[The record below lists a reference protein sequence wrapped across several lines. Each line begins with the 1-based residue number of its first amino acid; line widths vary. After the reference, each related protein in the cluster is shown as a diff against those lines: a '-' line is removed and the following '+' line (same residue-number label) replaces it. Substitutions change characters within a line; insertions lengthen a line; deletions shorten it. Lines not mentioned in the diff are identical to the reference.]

1 MVTRRRCSNRRDE
14 MARKRSKRASKTS
27 AARRKRKARAAP
39 TERRAQP
46 RGMINAWEDD
56 PGAGAKPSGGQIL
69 QSPFPFLRDQPYPTR
84 IVNPPSAPE
93 AKPHPPG
100 TAEFRYW
107 AAAEALRRG
116 SDFWGAL
123 VPGTSWEVGAILP
136 VDLDFGVDLKP
147 FYDRVGLNF
156 FHSRAAGRTVFS
168 GESPD
173 IVCHELG
180 HALLDSFKPQLFD
193 AASIE
198 VAAFHES
205 FGDMSA
211 ILSALQLSSVREGV
225 LAETGG
231 VLRRSSRLSRLAEQL
246 GWAIRQSVPSA
257 VEPDCLR
264 NAVNTFFYRD
274 PDTLPTTAPA
284 TSLSSEPHSFSRVFT
299 GAFFEGLAGMLATTN
314 SRDEAALLQVSKDMG
329 AILVQGIRAASV
341 VPTFMSQV
349 AASMLAVAAARFSA
363 QGYEAPLRSGVV
375 RHGILPPSMA
385 VAATHAS
392 ARIAALAATP
402 SQSKTLPTL
411 QLSVAEYG
419 LGVPSIV
426 VYAAAEP
433 KRPAV
438 AGAAPAVGAAPS
450 PGEDQAAKSF
460 FEDLLRRG
468 RLKVPRAAKSA
479 AGGVRAAAPSTHESH
494 THELRR
500 EGRHMVLRRVSIA
513 CAFAHH

>member
-1 MVTRRRCSNRRDE
+1 
-14 MARKRSKRASKTS
+14 MAKKRSKRGSKMA
-27 AARRKRKARAAP
+27 AARSKRRGKARAAA
-39 TERRAQP
+39 TERKAQP
-46 RGMINAWEDD
+46 KGMINAWEDD
-56 PGAGAKPSGGQIL
+56 PAAGNQPSGGQVI
-69 QSPFPFLRDQPYPTR
+69 QRPVPVLRDQPLPIR
-84 IVNPPSAPE
+84 IVHPASAPE

-107 AAAEALRRG
+107 TAAEALRRG
-116 SDFWGAL
+116 ADLWGAL
-123 VPGTSWEVGAILP
+123 LPGLSWEVGPILP
-136 VDLDFGVDLKP
+136 VDLDFGVDLNA
-147 FYDRVGLNF
+147 FYDRVGLKF
-156 FHSRAAGRTVFS
+156 FHGVAAGRTVFS

-173 IVCHELG
+173 VVCHELG

-211 ILSALQLSSVREGV
+211 LLSALQLPSVREGV

-231 VLRRSSRLSRLAEQL
+231 VLRRASRLSRLAEQL
-246 GWAIRQSVPSA
+246 GSAIRQSAPSA

-264 NAVNTFFYRD
+264 NAVNSFFYRD

-299 GAFFEGLAGMLATTN
+299 GAFFEGLAGMLATQDTT
-314 SRDEAALLQVSKDMG
+314 DEAALLQVSQDIG

-341 VPTFMSQV
+341 VPTFFSQV
-349 AASMLAVAAARFSA
+349 AASMLAVAASRFSA
-363 QGYEAPLRSGVV
+363 QGYEAPLRSGFV
-375 RHGILPPSMA
+375 RHGVLPPSMA
-385 VAATHAS
+385 VAATHAPV
-392 ARIAALAATP
+392 RIAALAAT
-402 SQSKTLPTL
+402 SESKTLPTL

-433 KRPAV
+433 KRLQV
-438 AGAAPAVGAAPS
+438 TGAALAVGAVPS

-468 RLKVPRAAKSA
+468 RLKVAKAAKSA
-479 AGGVRAAAPSTHESH
+479 AEIVRAAAPSTHETH

-500 EGRHMVLRRVSIA
+500 EGRHMVLRRVRID

>member
-1 MVTRRRCSNRRDE
+1 
-14 MARKRSKRASKTS
+14 MAKKRSKRGSKMA
-27 AARRKRKARAAP
+27 AARSKRRGKARAAA
-39 TERRAQP
+39 TERKAQP
-46 RGMINAWEDD
+46 KGMINAWEDD
-56 PGAGAKPSGGQIL
+56 PAAGNQPSGGQVI
-69 QSPFPFLRDQPYPTR
+69 QRPVPVLRDQPLPIR
-84 IVNPPSAPE
+84 IVHPASAPP

-107 AAAEALRRG
+107 TAAEALRR
-116 SDFWGAL
+116 SADLWGAL
-123 VPGTSWEVGAILP
+123 LPGLSWEVGPILP
-136 VDLDFGVDLKP
+136 VDLDFGVDLNA
-147 FYDRVGLNF
+147 FYDRVGLKF
-156 FHSRAAGRTVFS
+156 FHGVAAGRTVFS

-173 IVCHELG
+173 VVCHELG

-211 ILSALQLSSVREGV
+211 LLSALQLPSVREGV

-231 VLRRSSRLSRLAEQL
+231 VLRRASRLSRLAEQL
-246 GWAIRQSVPSA
+246 GWAIRQSAPSA

-264 NAVNTFFYRD
+264 NAVNSFFYRD

-299 GAFFEGLAGMLATTN
+299 GAFFEGLAGMLATQDT
-314 SRDEAALLQVSKDMG
+314 RDEAALLQVSQDIG

-341 VPTFMSQV
+341 VPTFFSQV
-349 AASMLAVAAARFSA
+349 AASMLAVAASRFSA
-363 QGYEAPLRSGVV
+363 QGYEAPLRSGFV
-375 RHGILPPSMA
+375 RHGVLPPSMA
-385 VAATHAS
+385 VAATHAPV
-392 ARIAALAATP
+392 RIAALAAT
-402 SQSKTLPTL
+402 SESKTLPTL

-433 KRPAV
+433 KRLQV
-438 AGAAPAVGAAPS
+438 TGAALAVGAVPS

-468 RLKVPRAAKSA
+468 RLKVAKAAKSA
-479 AGGVRAAAPSTHESH
+479 AEIVRAAAPSTHETH

-500 EGRHMVLRRVSIA
+500 EGRHMVLRRVRID

>member
-1 MVTRRRCSNRRDE
+1 
-14 MARKRSKRASKTS
+14 MAKKRSKRGSKMA
-27 AARRKRKARAAP
+27 AARSKRRGKARVAATERKA
-39 TERRAQP
+39 QP
-46 RGMINAWEDD
+46 KGMINAWEDD
-56 PGAGAKPSGGQIL
+56 PAAGNQPSGGQVI
-69 QSPFPFLRDQPYPTR
+69 QRPVPVLRDQPLPIR
-84 IVNPPSAPE
+84 IVHPASAPE

-107 AAAEALRRG
+107 TAAEALRRG
-116 SDFWGAL
+116 ADLWGAL
-123 VPGTSWEVGAILP
+123 LPGLSWEVGPILP
-136 VDLDFGVDLKP
+136 VDLDFGVDLNA
-147 FYDRVGLNF
+147 FYDRVGLKF
-156 FHSRAAGRTVFS
+156 FHGVAAGRTVFS

-173 IVCHELG
+173 VVCHELG

-211 ILSALQLSSVREGV
+211 LLSALQLPSVREGV

-231 VLRRSSRLSRLAEQL
+231 VLRRASRLSRLAEQL
-246 GWAIRQSVPSA
+246 GWAIRQSAPSA

-264 NAVNTFFYRD
+264 NAVNSFFYRD

-299 GAFFEGLAGMLATTN
+299 GAFFEGLAGMLATQDT
-314 SRDEAALLQVSKDMG
+314 RDEAALLQVSQDIG

-341 VPTFMSQV
+341 VPTFFSQV
-349 AASMLAVAAARFSA
+349 AASMLAVGASRFSA
-363 QGYEAPLRSGVV
+363 QGYEAPLRSGFV
-375 RHGILPPSMA
+375 RHGVLPPSMA
-385 VAATHAS
+385 VAATHAPV
-392 ARIAALAATP
+392 RIAALAAT
-402 SQSKTLPTL
+402 SESKTLPTL

-433 KRPAV
+433 KRLQV
-438 AGAAPAVGAAPS
+438 TGAALAVGAVPS

-468 RLKVPRAAKSA
+468 RLKVAKAAKSA
-479 AGGVRAAAPSTHESH
+479 AEIVRAAAPSTHETH

-500 EGRHMVLRRVSIA
+500 EGRHMVLRRVRID